1 MRYPQHWAPLY
12 VMLYIV
18 SMFINVW
25 LCLCLWGSVE
35 VDRSSCVPSAPS
47 PTELVEDFEGKLSP
61 LWQSLSG
68 GQIGDGCGSISEGK
82 ALYFSSLGR
91 REARTTP
98 LDTTN
103 TRSVPR
109 HCWTLAKNQALD
121 LHATPAVCF
130 TFSACVCFL
139 PNSCRTLCFLLL
151 HSLVQFYIRIGGKNM
166 GSACTR
172 PRSRNEG
179 ECCGVQLLI
188 CSAL

>member
-1 MRYPQHWAPLY
+1 
-12 VMLYIV
+12 MLYIV

-25 LCLCLWGSVE
+25 LCFWGSVE
-35 VDRSSCVPSAPS
+35 VDQSSCVPSAPS
-47 PTELVEDFEGKLSP
+47 PTEMVEDFEGKLSP

-68 GQIGDGCGSISEGK
+68 GQIGDGCGRISEGK

-103 TRSVPR
+103 TRSVPQHLWHGGFR
-109 HCWTLAKNQALD
+109 PPCQPCVVRSLLVFVFSLTRVEHC
-121 LHATPAVCF
+121 VVF
-130 TFSACVCFL
+130 
-139 PNSCRTLCFLLL
+139 CFLLL

-166 GSACTR
+166 GSTCTR

-179 ECCGVQLLI
+179 EFEEYVVKTKKYCNNCRF
-188 CSAL
+188 CRT